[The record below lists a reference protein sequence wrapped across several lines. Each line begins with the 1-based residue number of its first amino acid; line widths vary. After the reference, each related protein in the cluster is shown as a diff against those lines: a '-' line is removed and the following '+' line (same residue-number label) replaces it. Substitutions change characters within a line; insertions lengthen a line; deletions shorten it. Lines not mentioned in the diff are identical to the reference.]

1 MASLSPLL
9 TAPMPIAPH
18 AFMAF
23 AAVAVGAVQMFTRK
37 GTRRHRWLGY
47 VWCGMLFFVAVSG
60 FFIHTIKLWG
70 LFSPIHF
77 LSALTI
83 VALTR
88 AIWCART
95 GRIRQHQR
103 IMASLFWLAL
113 VVTGLFTFLPGR
125 IMFAVVSGA

>member
-1 MASLSPLL
+1 MVSLSPLMM
-9 TAPMPIAPH
+9 APMPIAPH

-23 AAVAVGAVQMFTRK
+23 AAVAVGAEQMFTRK
-37 GTRRHRWLGY
+37 GTKRHRWLGY
-47 VWCGMLFFVAVSG
+47 AWCGMLFFVAVSG
-60 FFIHTIKLWG
+60 FFIHTIKLWS

-77 LSALTI
+77 LSVLTI

-95 GRIRQHQR
+95 GRIHQHQR

>member
-9 TAPMPIAPH
+9 TASMPIAPH
-18 AFMAF
+18 VFIAFTAM
-23 AAVAVGAVQMFTRK
+23 VIGGVQMLSPK
-37 GTRRHRWLGY
+37 GTKRHRWLGY
-47 VWCGMLFFVAVSG
+47 VWSVMMLFVAVSG

-83 VALTR
+83 MALAR

-95 GRIRQHQR
+95 GRIRQHQF
-103 IMASLFWLAL
+103 IMASLFWMAL
-113 VVTGLFTFLPGR
+113 MITGLFTFLPGR
-125 IMFAVVSGA
+125 IMFVVISAT

>member
-9 TAPMPIAPH
+9 MAPMPIAPH
-18 AFMAF
+18 TFVAF
-23 AAVAVGAVQMFTRK
+23 AAVAVGAVQMFARK

-60 FFIHTIKLWG
+60 FFIHAIKLWG

-83 VALTR
+83 VALAR

-125 IMFAVVSGA
+125 IIFAVVSGA

>member
-1 MASLSPLL
+1 M
-9 TAPMPIAPH
+9 APMPIAPH
-18 AFMAF
+18 ALVAF
-23 AAVAVGAVQMFTRK
+23 AAVAFGAVQMFSRK

-47 VWCGMLFFVAVSG
+47 VWCGMMFFVAISG
-60 FFIHTIKLWG
+60 FFIHSIKLWG
-70 LFSPIHF
+70 LFSPIHL

-83 VALTR
+83 MALAR

-103 IMASLFWLAL
+103 IMTILFWLAL
-113 VVTGLFTFLPGR
+113 VVTGVFTFFPGR